1 MAGEQAFGSVWAV
14 IGSSVKSEQN
24 TVVINM
30 YQADDENYIKSW
42 LQRAAIIHPV
52 FFTYKHNCKCP
63 HILYILSVAAD
74 CIDTLKAYLLQQR
87 L

>member
-1 MAGEQAFGSVWAV
+1 MTGEQAFGSVWAV

-52 FFTYKHNCKCP
+52 FLRINITVNVP
-63 HILYILSVAAD
+63 ILYILSVAAD